1 VQSDGLIEKV
11 RTNLI
16 LYSEQFNDASW
27 SVAVNASVTA
37 NATTAPN
44 GTTTADKIVED
55 TATSQHIIGQ
65 TPTSINSVNHTISVY
80 AKAAE
85 RSFLFL
91 FEDSAGG
98 RNAYF
103 DLSNGTIGTLGG
115 SATAS
120 ITSVGNGWYR
130 CSVTYTAS
138 GTLVRMRVA
147 PATANGTNSYTG
159 DGTSGI
165 FVWGAQVEVSD
176 FGPTDYIATTTAAVS
191 VGPVS
196 GLPRLDYLGSTCPRL
211 LLEPQ
216 RTNSAQYSE
225 QLDNAW
231 WTKNNQSVTANNTT
245 APDGYSSADLV
256 IPAAGTADHYILSS
270 TVNST
275 ASEVVTL
282 SLFIKKKDNDYFYFG
297 TGGASAFG
305 AVVYRFSTN
314 TFTVSGLGATAT
326 NYGNGWI
333 RLTITGT
340 TGATD
345 LRMLF
350 TPTDATGLRTFNAN
364 GTDGTWVWGCQV
376 EVGAYATSYIPTLGA
391 SVTRVADA
399 ASKTSASALI
409 GQTEGTIFWEFQ
421 LETSVATGHESIINI
436 DGGSFSNTIYIL
448 KGGNGSITAEMYVG
462 GVLQAAFSISSQP
475 AGTYKAA
482 IGYANNNTA
491 FFINGVQVGTTDTSC
506 SVPTTSRIQLGN
518 NVFGPSTDKTAQ
530 VLLFKTRL
538 TNSQLAELTA

>member
-1 VQSDGLIEKV
+1 VQSNGLIEKV
-11 RTNLI
+11 RTNLA
-16 LYSEQFNDASW
+16 LQSNTFSTTWTNNNSTETSGQAGYDGTN
-27 SVAVNASVTA
+27 NAWFLTA
-37 NATTAPN
+37 AN
-44 GTTTADKIVED
+44 TTTAYITQSIVF
-55 TATSQHIIGQ
+55 TGVS
-65 TPTSINSVNHTISVY
+65 NYSVY
-80 AKAAE
+80 LKKGTSSFAALTIE
-85 RSFLFL
+85 GVN
-91 FEDSAGG
+91 GG
-98 RNAYF
+98 YSYF
-103 DLSNGTIGTLGG
+103 DLNTGALGAAVG
-115 SATAS
+115 VTAS
-120 ITSVGNGWYR
+120 IQSIGNGWYR
-130 CSVTYTAS
+130 CSISAAASLSGASVRIYVTDADNSTS
-138 GTLVRMRVA
+138 VT
-147 PATANGTNSYTG
+147 NGNN
-159 DGTSGI
+159 I
-165 FVWGAQVEVSD
+165 LIQAAQVETGD
-176 FGPTDYIATTTAAVS
+176 IATDYIATTTAAVS

-216 RTNSAQYSE
+216 RSNSAQYSE

-350 TPTDATGLRTFNAN
+350 TPTDATGSRTFNAN

-376 EVGAYATSYIPTLGA
+376 EAGAYATSYIPTLGA
-391 SVTRVADA
+391 SVTRVADLCN
-399 ASKTSASALI
+399 KTSVSSLI
-409 GQTEGTIFWEFQ
+409 GQTEGTIFAEVSFDDIGAAGASSYIYISDGSFANSVIVGREPASPNSKFFFYIQ
-421 LETSVATGHESIINI
+421 ASSVAILNNTTNNITSGVVKMAVAYKSGDWAAYLNGNLVASGSTTFTFNASINR
-436 DGGSFSNTIYIL
+436 F
-448 KGGNGSITAEMYVG
+448 
-462 GVLQAAFSISSQP
+462 
-475 AGTYKAA
+475 A
-482 IGYANNNTA
+482 IGPNDGAQT
-491 FFINGVQVGTTDTSC
+491 IVGS
-506 SVPTTSRIQLGN
+506 SARA
-518 NVFGPSTDKTAQ
+518 AQ
-530 VLLFKTRL
+530 ALLFKTRL
-538 TNSQLAELTA
+538 TNAQLAELTA

>member
-1 VQSDGLIEKV
+1 LVDGDNV
-11 RTNLI
+11 T
-16 LYSEQFNDASW
+16 
-27 SVAVNASVTA
+27 SVTA
-37 NATTAPN
+37 N
-44 GTTTADKIVED
+44 GT
-55 TATSQHIIGQ
+55 
-65 TPTSINSVNHTISVY
+65 
-80 AKAAE
+80 
-85 RSFLFL
+85 
-91 FEDSAGG
+91 
-98 RNAYF
+98 
-103 DLSNGTIGTLGG
+103 
-115 SATAS
+115 
-120 ITSVGNGWYR
+120 
-130 CSVTYTAS
+130 
-138 GTLVRMRVA
+138 
-147 PATANGTNSYTG
+147 
-159 DGTSGI
+159 DGLL
-165 FVWGAQVEVSD
+165 VWGAQLETGD
-176 FGPTDYIATTTAAVS
+176 IATDYIATTTAAVS

-216 RTNSAQYSE
+216 RSNSAQYSE

-350 TPTDATGLRTFNAN
+350 TPTDATGSRTFNAN

-376 EVGAYATSYIPTLGA
+376 EAGAYATSYIPTLGA
-391 SVTRVADA
+391 SVTRVADLCN
-399 ASKTSASALI
+399 KTSVSSLI
-409 GQTEGTIFWEFQ
+409 GQTEGTIFAEVSFDDIGAAGASSYIYISDGSFANSVIVGREPASPNSKFFFYIQ
-421 LETSVATGHESIINI
+421 ASSVAILNNTTNNITSGVVKMAVAYKSGDWAAYLNGNLVASGSTTFTFNASINR
-436 DGGSFSNTIYIL
+436 F
-448 KGGNGSITAEMYVG
+448 
-462 GVLQAAFSISSQP
+462 
-475 AGTYKAA
+475 A
-482 IGYANNNTA
+482 IGPNDGAQT
-491 FFINGVQVGTTDTSC
+491 IVGS
-506 SVPTTSRIQLGN
+506 SARA
-518 NVFGPSTDKTAQ
+518 AQ
-530 VLLFKTRL
+530 ALLFKTRL
-538 TNSQLAELTA
+538 TNAQLAELTA